1 MTYKRFIILQYMLLT
16 WGVSLHY
23 GSLSSHLQ
31 RLPLTTRLL
40 QKNRHHSHG
49 REPWILEG
57 SAVPALQSC
66 SDGRSTETLMN

>member
-1 MTYKRFIILQYMLLT
+1 MTYKRFIILQYRLLT

-23 GSLSSHLQ
+23 GSLNSHLQ

-49 REPWILEG
+49 REPWLLEG
-57 SAVPALQSC
+57 ECRPSPAEAALTA
-66 SDGRSTETLMN
+66 GLLKH